1 MSAYLLFLNTQAMVW
16 DYAPNSQWL
25 EARSMRIAYTNRSTI
40 HAAVIEA
47 DETPQEIHD
56 MMRETL
62 PKQTDDF
69 DLISID
75 RSEVADLDATAL
87 SQWLENRADWKEWRA
102 RHR

>member
-1 MSAYLLFLNTQAMVW
+1 MVW

-47 DETPQEIHD
+47 NETPQQIRD
-56 MMRETL
+56 WMDQTL
-62 PKQTDDF
+62 CKQTDDYT
-69 DLISID
+69 LLELCSQ
-75 RSEVADLDATAL
+75 EVAGLDATAL
-87 SQWLENRADWKEWRA
+87 SRWLENRADWKEWRA